1 MRNCILV
8 VGYSRPNFEA
18 AQMEWLNYNV
28 SLFSV
33 ATAQEAIERL
43 KSQSYLAVI
52 AAYSLSDLMIL
63 METLRESRKIP
74 LLILPQENSGAKMA
88 ESVLGEA
95 DTFIIDTDK
104 LIESIKNNQEI
115 VDHISQLSP
124 KNKHL
129 LGVLTHRDIFMMVKC
144 RKVYIRESEIALS
157 RSEFDILQLL
167 LSEAGRVF
175 TYEQLYLKAYGN
187 DVSATITNN
196 AVRCHM
202 SRIRR
207 SLRTENE
214 PENYIVSV
222 RSVGYQIAI

>member
-18 AQMEWLNYNV
+18 AQLEWLNYNV
-28 SLFSV
+28 TLHSV
-33 ATAQEAIERL
+33 ATAHEAIERL
-43 KSQSYLAVI
+43 KTHHYLAVI
-52 AAYSLSDLMIL
+52 AAYSLPDLMVL
-63 METLRESRKIP
+63 MEALRESRKIP

-88 ESVLGEA
+88 ESILGEA

-115 VDHISQLSP
+115 VDHIARLSP

-129 LGVLTHRDIFMMVKC
+129 LGILTHRDIFMMIKC

-167 LSEAGRVF
+167 LSSAGQVC
-175 TYEQLYLKAYGN
+175 TYEQLYLSAYGE
-187 DVSATITNN
+187 DAPETITNN
-196 AVRCHM
+196 AVRCHIF
-202 SRIRR
+202 RIRR
-207 SLRTENE
+207 SLRVDPE
-214 PENYIVSV
+214 PENYIASV
-222 RSVGYQIAI
+222 RSIGYQIAL

>member
-1 MRNCILV
+1 
-8 VGYSRPNFEA
+8 
-18 AQMEWLNYNV
+18 
-28 SLFSV
+28 
-33 ATAQEAIERL
+33 
-43 KSQSYLAVI
+43 
-52 AAYSLSDLMIL
+52 MIL
-63 METLRESRKIP
+63 MEALRETRKIP

-115 VDHISQLSP
+115 VDHIARLSP

-129 LGVLTHRDIFMMVKC
+129 LGVLTHRDIFMMIKC
-144 RKVYIRESEIALS
+144 RKVYLRESEIALS

-175 TYEQLYLKAYGN
+175 TYEQLYLQAYGN

-202 SRIRR
+202 SRIRQ
-207 SLRTENE
+207 SLRVAST
-214 PENYIVSV
+214 PDNYIVSV